1 MQALEIDPATTGA
14 RDRRR
19 MLGALVAW
27 TAISG
32 DAAAQMGGGGGHRD
46 GGQGNAASSDT
57 TDKPRAECP
66 KAEATLPRDLM
77 TAFAARLRDTPPDL
91 AITPAQARAFQ
102 DFVASAAEV
111 GQHNERWI
119 QRTLTQSVGAV
130 SAAEPI
136 GAFIGSELG
145 DGDDRQQALQDLHAS
160 YDKLRA
166 VLDDRQRSALTSL
179 LTATRTDLRA
189 GSAR

>member
-1 MQALEIDPATTGA
+1 MQALEIDAVTAGV

-19 MLGALVAW
+19 MLGALVALAA
-27 TAISG
+27 TSG
-32 DAAAQMGGGGGHRD
+32 DAVAQMGGGGHHG
-46 GGQGNAASSDT
+46 GGQGNAAASDT

-102 DFVASAAEV
+102 DFAASAAEV

-145 DGDDRQQALQDLHAS
+145 DGDDRQQALQDLRAS

-179 LTATRTDLRA
+179 LTATRTELRA
-189 GSAR
+189 GTAR

>member
-1 MQALEIDPATTGA
+1 MQALEIDPATTGV

-19 MLGALVAW
+19 MLGALVAL
-27 TAISG
+27 AAASG
-32 DAAAQMGGGGGHRD
+32 DAPAQMGGGGHHG
-46 GGQGNAASSDT
+46 GGQGNAAASDT
-57 TDKPRAECP
+57 ADKPRAECP

-77 TAFAARLRDTPPDL
+77 TAFAARLRDTPPDI

-102 DFVASAAEV
+102 DFAASAAEV

-145 DGDDRQQALQDLHAS
+145 DGDDRQQALQDLRAS
-160 YDKLRA
+160 YDRLRA
-166 VLDDRQRSALTSL
+166 MLDDRQRSALTSL
-179 LTATRTDLRA
+179 LTATRTELRA

>member
-1 MQALEIDPATTGA
+1 MQALEIDAATTGV

-19 MLGALVAW
+19 MLGALVALA
-27 TAISG
+27 AISG
-32 DAAAQMGGGGGHRD
+32 DAAAQMGGGGGHH
-46 GGQGNAASSDT
+46 GGQGNAAASDT

-102 DFVASAAEV
+102 DFAASAAEV

-145 DGDDRQQALQDLHAS
+145 DGDDRQQALQDLRAS

-179 LTATRTDLRA
+179 LTATRTELRA